1 MDVILEI
8 FEQLS
13 INTTVFIQLIFVFL
27 MYLFCKFFLFNKL
40 QEVIELRIEKTK
52 KTEESASNL
61 NEKFD
66 VLKKEYDEKLEDT
79 FRKVQDYKSI
89 EKTKC
94 DTELLEVYKR
104 EEKQVEE
111 FVTKSKEA
119 VAKEIAEYKDQV
131 MSKSNELA
139 NDLINK
145 IKVQ

>member
-8 FEQLS
+8 FQQLS
-13 INTTVFIQLIFVFL
+13 INLTVFIQLIFVFI

-79 FRKVQDYKSI
+79 FRKVQDYKSL
-89 EKTKC
+89 EKSKC

-104 EEKQVEE
+104 EEKEVEE
-111 FVTKSKEA
+111 FVTKSKDA

-139 NDLINK
+139 NELINK